1 LRLCQRCPVPQHQRL
16 DSEKSGRKDEIQT
29 TPPEASQASR
39 ARNGSALR
47 RTILGAQGLR
57 AGWSVLLFLAIY
69 QLFETAAMTALG
81 HFVSLKS
88 KGSIPP
94 GLALIRESCE
104 VLVVLSATSLMAR
117 IEKRR
122 PLSFGYI
129 GDRKII
135 RLLSGMIWGLV
146 CLSVLVGVLCKT
158 GFMVIDGRSLG
169 GFSAWKYALAITRQ
183 RSHCNAL

>member
-1 LRLCQRCPVPQHQRL
+1 M
-16 DSEKSGRKDEIQT
+16 QT
-29 TPPEASQASR
+29 TPPEASQGSR

-47 RTILGAQGLR
+47 RTFHGAQGLR
-57 AGWSVLLFLAIY
+57 AGCWSVLLFLAIY

-81 HFVSLKS
+81 HFVSLKP

-135 RLLSGMIWGLV
+135 RLLSGTIWGFV
-146 CLSVLVGVLCKT
+146 CLSILVGVLCKT
-158 GFMVIDGRSLG
+158 GFMVIDDGHWVASVPGNTLLHGVWSFYWLVSSRNRCCV
-169 GFSAWKYALAITRQ
+169 AISST
-183 RSHCNAL
+183 CL

>member
-1 LRLCQRCPVPQHQRL
+1 MRLCQRSPVPQHQRL
-16 DSEKSGRKDEIQT
+16 DSEKSGRKDEMQT
-29 TPPEASQASR
+29 TPPEASQGSR

-47 RTILGAQGLR
+47 RTFHGAQGLR
-57 AGWSVLLFLAIY
+57 AGCWSVLLFLAIY

-81 HFVSLKS
+81 HFVSLKP

-135 RLLSGMIWGLV
+135 RLLSGTIWDLCV
-146 CLSVLVGVLCKT
+146 CPSLSECYV
-158 GFMVIDGRSLG
+158 R
-169 GFSAWKYALAITRQ
+169 LA
-183 RSHCNAL
+183 SW